1 MFRRMSVFF
10 LIECDSIINDV
21 KLLSVIVKISNNW
34 SKLSK
39 REVYTFCPYIYLHG
53 ISKERLVTIKKM
65 LQQDDIQLRDGYD
78 FLGSSFSVKSIIR
91 KANAEN
97 NVKIKIINEL
107 NMLDNIIENVSGTKE
122 IYHFYLNEPF
132 YENEKN
138 VCNGIQIPST
148 EDINIMI

>member
-1 MFRRMSVFF
+1 MWKQ
-10 LIECDSIINDV
+10 EP
-21 KLLSVIVKISNNW
+21 VILTLGKPRQENS
-34 SKLSK
+34 SQYS
-39 REVYTFCPYIYLHG
+39 
-53 ISKERLVTIKKM
+53 
-65 LQQDDIQLRDGYD
+65 QLAD